1 MNFGTA
7 DKATLDGKRGRAKAV
22 ALPARPKTGF
32 THTFSHKL
40 RQWGRAEVPPPRRY
54 FAAVSSWRA

>member
-32 THTFSHKL
+32 THTFTPK
-40 RQWGRAEVPPPRRY
+40 RQRGGRGEVPPPRRY